1 MAFICD
7 PKSNRSNLNYPFTWL
22 EWMIDLWPTRYKKP
36 RLLSWI
42 GVVFTELNDMY
53 LQFLNKRCEEL
64 FLASADGTTI
74 KLEKLL
80 NVLFNNDGTEIYI
93 TNFLLE
99 IDTLTVF
106 QEDEDTGTID
116 NFVYNEGEN
125 PGDFGGEQP
134 YVFTPEEVQLSTNFV
149 INIPQSLASV
159 IDLGAVRVLV
169 DKYRFAYVTYDI
181 KFY

>member
-7 PKSNRSNLNYPFTWL
+7 IKSNRSNLHYPFTWL

-74 KLEKLL
+74 KLEKIL
-80 NVLFNNDGTEIYI
+80 NMLFNNNGTEIYI

-99 IDTLTVF
+99 IDTLTAF
-106 QEDEDTGTID
+106 KRGEDTGTIE
-116 NFVYNEGEN
+116 NFVYNRGED
-125 PGDFGGEQP
+125 PVASGGTQP
-134 YVFTPEEVQLSTNFV
+134 YVFTKNEVQLSTNFV

-159 IDLGAVRVLV
+159 IDLGALKVLV
-169 DKYRFAYVTYDI
+169 DKYRFAYVTYKI
-181 KFY
+181 EFY